1 MDNYVNTE
9 KSLKRWLKTKVKV
22 TMATVVGFLITGT
35 VAFGATYDGDYT
47 NKDLFELGSS
57 KLVTGKDG
65 NLTINTDGSAYEL
78 LKELKN
84 AKSLEEIRI
93 ALWQDKNGNGYKD
106 EKNQGSYVVTGAL
119 AGQGRY
125 NQKIN
130 GLFTT
135 VALVKPEYKHYIKS
149 LKRFHTVG
157 KEKDSVLG
165 VEGNLNTVIGEKN
178 SPVVLGLI
186 GGDFALGAYGNNAN
200 KPADLIGF
208 NRTGNASVTINNG
221 NLFGATVGSTAV
233 SAKNISA
240 KVIFDIKLDG
250 SAETTING
258 NTTLNVNGGANVA
271 GVTAGGLATAI
282 GGKATSNVNGNTN
295 ININTEVDGGQHI
308 DGITAGIFGGGM
320 AVSTLGGEANANTTG
335 KTTIDV
341 TNGLSV
347 GLAGGGLAV
356 STDASQYIKDKDG
369 TLDGTTTINP
379 TGLPPMTFTG
389 LNDGGTSTVKSG
401 DVNVSLLGGTSAAL
415 VLGSG
420 VAVSH
425 QNAPQG
431 KAPTEKDKLSTST
444 VEVGNTNITVNVN
457 KNLGENKEEIP
468 NILVGIKGILKGEKL
483 TENLQKVITNT
494 KDKGMVVGLAGN
506 GISVAADKGIST
518 VTAANTNIDLQNGYV
533 VGVLGN
539 GISTGNAWTKSTTNV
554 TGKSK
559 IDVNGAEVI
568 GLSGNGLAFY
578 YGSGNYNGTLNF
590 DGKVVTE
597 VKDSEI
603 NIIKGSVDGVFGGGI
618 AIDDSEFNTENAF
631 AKTSGTSIINVTGG
645 KVEDF
650 GYEHLNSLMQTKDPM
665 GTQDI
670 KTYYKEVA
678 SLGEGVAIFGGGVAA
693 GNKANAYVE
702 NSVINITGGKV
713 TGKIYKEENGKLVE
727 VENGDIVA
735 GGIATAGATSIV
747 KNSTI
752 NITGGE
758 IIGSLYG
765 QGKGTVLGANP
776 PAQGNGH
783 SMATEN
789 GIATV
794 ENSLLNI
801 DGYKNSI
808 KNISGFDK
816 ITISKATDMKVNNIL
831 LEKGETLT
839 NSGKLTLGLVDDD
852 ASLITINGGEAEND
866 GTLVVKSTQ
875 KVASNTE
882 GKFTSAGTIQISDK
896 TKDDL
901 KEFKASSLF
910 GGKYTFTGML
920 KDKNGNGI
928 LQTDDVI
935 IGGGDYNSEEI
946 INVGKENNGEVNL
959 GDKLALVGGEKP
971 IDVGSVNVYN
981 DITVKN
987 DASGNGVTIENT
999 PINIDKDK
1007 HITIGETN
1015 AEADLTITSGQVNGK
1030 EGELAIDFAH
1040 KDSSLALNG
1049 TSVTGNIGGKD
1060 NTNGSISVTNST
1072 ITGDINA
1079 NELVAGDKDEWDSL
1093 FGQANSVMLAKV
1105 GEAKEIKTTTYNG
1118 DITINEG
1125 RLGAIDENVVYNGS
1139 VTYKGTKGIN
1149 IGATTGNKVSAK
1161 FDGNVVSDNIRL
1173 AGDTTAY
1180 YASNITLT
1188 GNTIPNK
1195 GTAISGGTN
1204 VFEVT
1209 STGKNALGNTSD
1221 KVVADKGTEG
1231 VNISGGAGVKLDVSS
1246 VEKDLIIDLGDKTNL
1261 NGIEVGLAEESKDF
1275 YGLFKVGDTGNKY
1288 KFTFKQDIASG
1299 QGYSKELDG
1308 IMSATQSIHGLLND
1322 RGYTTAKSRI
1332 PLADRIYAGNIYSET
1347 MKTSYDNTKLIE
1359 DGILSFNTENRVGEW
1374 TANGKAIYDK
1384 NEYDR
1389 KGTIKDYSSEI
1400 ESSGLMA
1407 TLEYGLNETTS
1418 AGVVFAGVKQ
1428 DVTSEIGTADGD
1440 AFYLGL
1446 FANKELGDNKFT
1458 AGLGYQLDKFD
1469 ATNGVLGGGDKYDS
1483 SAVNVYAQAKHIAKF
1498 DGISFEPKVKV
1509 GYTYVDQ
1516 DEVRDGAMKLDSQ
1529 DMNVFDVKV
1538 GLDVVKEVTLENSNL
1553 RFVAGV
1559 DFTKLYGDIDDKYV
1573 GGFYGTSG
1581 ERSFNVLGANL
1592 TENSV
1597 NFTLGAEL
1605 ETEKGFFY
1613 NVGAT
1618 YTKGSENT
1626 ENYGAN
1632 LGIGY
1637 KF

>member
-1 MDNYVNTE
+1 MNNYVNVE

-35 VAFGATYDGDYT
+35 VAFGAGGTYDGEYT
-47 NKDLFELGSS
+47 NKDLFNLGSS

-84 AKSLEEIRI
+84 AKSLEDIRV

-106 EKNQGSYVVTGAL
+106 ENNQGSYVVTGAL

-125 NQKIN
+125 NQNIN
-130 GLFTT
+130 DLLTI
-135 VALVKPEYKHYIKS
+135 ASLVKPEYKHYVEV
-149 LKRFHTVG
+149 LKRFHTVE

-165 VEGNLNTVIGEKN
+165 VEGDLNTVIGEKN

-208 NRTGNASVTINNG
+208 NRTGNALVTINNG

-233 SAKNISA
+233 SAKNIST
-240 KVIFDIKLDG
+240 ILNIKLDG

-282 GGKATSNVNGNTN
+282 GGKATSNVNGATN

-308 DGITAGIFGGGM
+308 DGITTGVFGGGM
-320 AVSTLGGEANANTTG
+320 AISTLGGEAIANTTG
-335 KTTIDV
+335 ATTIDV
-341 TNGLSV
+341 TKGLSV
-347 GLAGGGLAV
+347 GLVGGGLAV

-369 TLDGTTTINP
+369 TLDGTTTIDPN
-379 TGLPPMTFTG
+379 GLPPMTFKG
-389 LNDGGTSTVKSG
+389 LNDGGISKVKSG
-401 DVNVSLLGGTSAAL
+401 DVNINLSGDTSAAL

-420 VAVSH
+420 IAVSH
-425 QNAPQG
+425 QNSPVD
-431 KAPTEKDKLSTST
+431 KAPTEKDKISTST
-444 VEVGNTNITVNVN
+444 VEVGDTKIAVNVN
-457 KNLGENKEEIP
+457 KNLGEDKEEIS
-468 NILVGIKGILKGEKL
+468 NIIAGIKGILKGEKL

-559 IDVNGAEVI
+559 VDVNGAEVV
-568 GLSGNGLAFY
+568 GLAGNGLAFY
-578 YGSGNYNGTLNF
+578 YGAGNYNGTLNF

-603 NIIKGSVDGVFGGGI
+603 NINKGSADGVFGGGI
-618 AIDDSEFNTENAF
+618 AIDDSEFNTENSF
-631 AKTSGTSIINVTGG
+631 AKTSGTSTINVNGG
-645 KVEDF
+645 EVEDF
-650 GYEHLNSLMQTKDPM
+650 GYEHLNSIMQINAPM
-665 GTQDI
+665 GTQDV
-670 KTYYKEVA
+670 KTYYKEIA

-713 TGKIYKEENGKLVE
+713 TGKIYKEENGKLVQI
-727 VENGDIVA
+727 ENGDIVA
-735 GGIATAGATSIV
+735 GGIATAGATSTV

-752 NITGGE
+752 NIKGGE

-765 QGKGTVLGANP
+765 QGKGTILGENP

-789 GIATV
+789 GVATV

-816 ITISKATDMKVNNIL
+816 ITISDATDMRVNNIL
-831 LEKGETLT
+831 LEKDETLT
-839 NSGKLTLGLVDDD
+839 NKGKLTLGLADDN

-866 GTLVVKSTQ
+866 GTIALKSTQ
-875 KVASNTE
+875 KVSSNAD
-882 GKFTSAGTIQISDK
+882 GKFTSTGTIQLTDK
-896 TKDDL
+896 TVDDL
-901 KEFKASSLF
+901 KDFRASSLF
-910 GGKYTFTGML
+910 DGKYTFTGML
-920 KDKNGNGI
+920 KDKNGVGI
-928 LQTDDVI
+928 LDTDKVI
-935 IGGGDYNSEEI
+935 IGGGDYSSDEI
-946 INVGKENNGEVNL
+946 IKAGQENNGEVNL

-971 IDVGSVNVYN
+971 IDVDSINVYN

-987 DASGNGVTIENT
+987 DNSGNGVTIENT
-999 PINIDKDK
+999 SININGGK
-1007 HITIGETN
+1007 HITIGEAN
-1015 AEADLTITSGQVNGK
+1015 GKSDLVITSGVVNGK
-1030 EGELAIDFAH
+1030 EGETAIDFAH
-1040 KDSSLALNG
+1040 KESSLSLSG
-1049 TSVTGNIGGKD
+1049 TSILGNIGGKD
-1060 NTNGSISVTNST
+1060 SANGSISITDST

-1079 NELVAGDKDEWDSL
+1079 NELVAGDKDAWDSL
-1093 FGQANSVMLAKV
+1093 FGQANSIMLVEA

-1118 DITINEG
+1118 DITIGEG
-1125 RLGAIDENVVYNGS
+1125 RFGAIDENVVYKGD
-1139 VTYKGTKGIN
+1139 VTYKGTQGIN
-1149 IGATTGNKVSAK
+1149 IGATGGNKVSAK
-1161 FDGNVVSDNIRL
+1161 FNGNVVSDNIRL

-1180 YASNITLT
+1180 YNSNITLT
-1188 GNTIPNK
+1188 GNTTPNS
-1195 GTAISGGTN
+1195 GTTISGGTN
-1204 VFEVT
+1204 IFEVT
-1209 STGKNALGNTSD
+1209 STGENALGNTSD
-1221 KVVADKGTEG
+1221 KVVANKGTEG
-1231 VNISGGAGVKLDVSS
+1231 VAISGDSGVKLDVSD
-1246 VEKDLIIDLGDKTNL
+1246 VEKDLTIDLGDTTNL
-1261 NGIEVGLAEESKDF
+1261 NGIEVGLTEESNDF
-1275 YGLFKVGDTGNKY
+1275 YGLSKVGDTGNKY
-1288 KFTFKQDIASG
+1288 KFSFKQDLASG

-1308 IMSATQSIHGLLND
+1308 ILNATQTIHGLLND
-1322 RGYTTAKSRI
+1322 KGYTDLESRI

-1347 MKTSYDNTKLIE
+1347 MRASYDNAKLVE
-1359 DGILSFNTENRVGEW
+1359 DSILSLNTESKVGEW
-1374 TANGKAIYDK
+1374 TTNGKAIYDK

-1407 TLEYGLNETTS
+1407 TLEYGLNNTTS

-1446 FANKELGDNKFT
+1446 FANKELGNNKFT

-1469 ATNGVLGGGDKYDS
+1469 ATNDVLGGGDKYDS

-1538 GLDVVKEVTLENSNL
+1538 GLDVAKEITLENSNL

-1559 DFTKLYGDIDDKYV
+1559 DFTKLYGDIDDKYI
-1573 GGFYGTSG
+1573 GGFYGASG
-1581 ERSFNVLGANL
+1581 ERNFDVLGANL
-1592 TENSV
+1592 AENSV